1 LSQVAIPDFELVH
14 EPGPCGGCG
23 GDLSW
28 APVVGVARRQVFD
41 LPEVALEVTEH
52 QVVSRRCGCGTVTC
66 GTAPQY
72 ASAPVQYGPKV
83 RAMTVYLMH
92 EQFLSKARTAAAMA
106 DLFGVRLAAGT
117 VASAVAA
124 CAKTV
129 DPVGAIVREWIAAGA
144 LAHFDETGFRT
155 AGACHWLHSAST
167 PDAVFLTVHAKRGRE
182 AIDAAGVLPCFSG
195 IAVHEAWAPYDTY
208 SQAMHLLCAGH
219 ILRELVAVTET
230 ATGRTK
236 KMAEQAIDALLDLKT
251 AADLARERGQ
261 DAMNDRAKDRGL
273 RSLEAAA
280 RVGVQSTAGRATKL
294 EKKHNALFTRLR
306 DRFVDYTRWVHDLR
320 LPFDN
325 NAAERTI
332 RMPKLRIKV
341 SGSMRTLTGAEHFA
355 AIRTYTATAV
365 RHGRDAFAVLVDAM
379 RGDPWTPAF
388 V

>member
-1 LSQVAIPDFELVH
+1 
-14 EPGPCGGCG
+14 
-23 GDLSW
+23 
-28 APVVGVARRQVFD
+28 
-41 LPEVALEVTEH
+41 
-52 QVVSRRCGCGTVTC
+52 
-66 GTAPQY
+66 
-72 ASAPVQYGPKV
+72 VQYGPKV

-195 IAVHEAWAPYDTY
+195 IAVHDAWAPYDTY

-273 RSLEAAA
+273 RYLEAAA

-365 RHGRDAFAVLVDAM
+365 RHGKNAYSVLIDAM
-379 RGDPWTPAF
+379 RGLPWTPTFA
-388 V
+388 